1 MAELEFQCRQPGTV
15 AFNTMLSRGKG
26 WDGGASGCETPL
38 WGMGRLCGTQ
48 VGLNQ
53 VLTGE

>member
-26 WDGGASGCETPL
+26 WDGGASGCETLL